1 MKGESLEK
9 FDAINARLYDAGWKA
24 QFISGLIM
32 PLLSFVSNIGY
43 VFVAVLGGIMVT
55 QRAITIGDVQAF
67 IQYSRQFS
75 WPITQVASI
84 ANVIQLAVASAER
97 VFEVLDE
104 QEEIPEKADA
114 TVIQFPRG
122 EVRFEHVDF
131 SYKPEAPLIED
142 MN

>member
-1 MKGESLEK
+1 MHKSSPACAGCHQLIDPIGFGLEK
-9 FDAINARLYDAGWKA
+9 FDAINSRLYDAGWRA

-75 WPITQVASI
+75 RA
-84 ANVIQLAVASAER
+84 
-97 VFEVLDE
+97 
-104 QEEIPEKADA
+104 K
-114 TVIQFPRG
+114 
-122 EVRFEHVDF
+122 
-131 SYKPEAPLIED
+131 
-142 MN
+142 